1 MSPITRA
8 LLAAALLALAL
19 PAGASAAPSLVPVG
33 TFAAPMYVTSPPGD
47 ATRLFVVE
55 RSGVIRVV
63 RDGTKLATPFLDIS
77 SEVNTDG
84 ERGLLSMAFAPDYAT
99 SGRFYV
105 YLAAQPDGQL
115 QVREYRR
122 SANPDVATPSGRRVW
137 FADHPGEDNHNGGTI
152 AFGRDGNLWIATGD
166 GGGQDDEHENA
177 QNPARPLGKLLRIDP
192 RGTDPDE
199 YTVPAGSPFGTA
211 VWAIGLRNPFR
222 WSFDFL
228 TGDIAIG
235 DVGGGQKEEVDF
247 RSWPDLGRGVNFG
260 WPCREGFVAGP
271 RSCSG
276 SFTDPA
282 FDLPHPANTALT
294 GGVVVRD
301 PGLPSLLGRYIYA
314 DYFDGVI
321 SSITLP
327 QADDNRAT
335 GIDTVPNLVAFGE
348 DSCGHVYVVSA
359 AGTVSR
365 LQEGAVGACL
375 ERFSGLSGGT
385 PPPGGPP
392 TTPANPD
399 RSSPTIRVRAAR
411 KGRVGRRAQPR
422 ILVTVNENARV
433 TINARLAKSNLKRVR
448 TPLRGGRRTT
458 IRLRPKARAIRKI
471 NRALRR
477 HKRVTMTVKVVAV
490 DAAGNTGRLTK
501 RLKVRRG

>member
-166 GGGQDDEHENA
+166 GGG
-177 QNPARPLGKLLRIDP
+177 RTTSTRTRRTP
-192 RGTDPDE
+192 RG
-199 YTVPAGSPFGTA
+199 
-211 VWAIGLRNPFR
+211 
-222 WSFDFL
+222 
-228 TGDIAIG
+228 
-235 DVGGGQKEEVDF
+235 
-247 RSWPDLGRGVNFG
+247 RS
-260 WPCREGFVAGP
+260 A
-271 RSCSG
+271 S
-276 SFTDPA
+276 
-282 FDLPHPANTALT
+282 
-294 GGVVVRD
+294 
-301 PGLPSLLGRYIYA
+301 
-314 DYFDGVI
+314 
-321 SSITLP
+321 
-327 QADDNRAT
+327 
-335 GIDTVPNLVAFGE
+335 
-348 DSCGHVYVVSA
+348 SCGS
-359 AGTVSR
+359 T
-365 LQEGAVGACL
+365 
-375 ERFSGLSGGT
+375 
-385 PPPGGPP
+385 
-392 TTPANPD
+392 
-399 RSSPTIRVRAAR
+399 RAAR
-411 KGRVGRRAQPR
+411 TRTSTRSPPGARSALPCGRSGCATRSAGRSTSSPATSRSA
-422 ILVTVNENARV
+422 TSAAARRRRS
-433 TINARLAKSNLKRVR
+433 TSGRGR
-448 TPLRGGRRTT
+448 TS
-458 IRLRPKARAIRKI
+458 
-471 NRALRR
+471 
-477 HKRVTMTVKVVAV
+477 
-490 DAAGNTGRLTK
+490 AAA
-501 RLKVRRG
+501 